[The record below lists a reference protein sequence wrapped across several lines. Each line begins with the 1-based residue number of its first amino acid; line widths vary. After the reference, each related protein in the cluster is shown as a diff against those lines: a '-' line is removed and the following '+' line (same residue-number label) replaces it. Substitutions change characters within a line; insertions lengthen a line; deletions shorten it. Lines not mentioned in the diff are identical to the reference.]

1 MWSKDRCTRSKT
13 VRRFVVRAGSA
24 MFCRQIRLRSC
35 NWVGSLIETSVCV
48 ALSLSLSLCSVDTR
62 ETFDFFIRRIKKIN
76 RNVGA
81 TSKYDCLISINH
93 YFHQNDSLSASVVR

>member
-1 MWSKDRCTRSKT
+1 M
-13 VRRFVVRAGSA
+13 RAGSA

-48 ALSLSLSLCSVDTR
+48 ALYLSLSLCSVDTR
-62 ETFDFFIRRIKKIN
+62 ETFDFFIDVLKKSI
-76 RNVGA
+76 A
-81 TSKYDCLISINH
+81 MSKYARSYELISINH